1 MRVKVNVRVAVGGA
15 VTLQLQAKATTEVRA
30 SEKNWVT

>member
-15 VTLQLQAKATTEVRA
+15 VTLQLQAKAITGVIV
-30 SEKNWVT
+30 SVT